1 MDQRDVFA
9 RPQLRKRAPFV
20 LRGQQVLFL
29 AATLVFIATGGTWLG
44 VYFYSG
50 RLLNINADLRSQI
63 SSLEEDLDPNL
74 IKELVNISNG
84 LASARTLIKNH
95 LLTSNVFE
103 FLEKNTHPKV
113 AYGSISYSAGSRKM
127 DLSATAASYL
137 VLARQIN
144 VFESSPVVNKVS
156 FGGLSIKEDRSVG
169 FSLGIEFKPELI
181 RVR

>member
-1 MDQRDVFA
+1 M
-9 RPQLRKRAPFV
+9 
-20 LRGQQVLFL
+20 
-29 AATLVFIATGGTWLG
+29 AAILVFIATGATWLG
-44 VYFYSG
+44 VYLYSG

-63 SSLEEDLDPNL
+63 ASLQEDLDPNL
-74 IKELVNISNG
+74 IRELVNISNG

-181 RVR
+181 RVRRSKIKRHAQRKIRRKFAFKVLR